1 MPKAR
6 IYPDFDYELETYPYY
21 TITEATIEVSFAG
34 ELYLYRCYDTGASL
48 AKGFSSRQT
57 WYLVEKISNGTAS
70 DISLSS
76 DISLN
81 SDVSLGSGIIDFITK
96 DIINGKDK
104 NLYIRYNNTDTLFSG
119 ATWSNL
125 EILVR
130 GYSYGASQFKYYRNK
145 AEDLSAKVAKR
156 LDKKEEDKSVYY
168 AWSAVLT
175 DGLDNNNPLIYTKQD
190 KYHPENIY
198 LATKTDVI
206 ELNVS
211 DNKEDFKPFMYCQTN
226 DTTELK
232 DPFEDF
238 EEWHCGEALYS
249 LPYDKFGDEKLNE
262 DNYNIE
268 NKIGKYQKYLSGSAA
283 DKFAVKVVADKTT
296 YIIGCKQ
303 GAARYKINDDLV
315 SGYKVGYVPL
325 AGEGHQNCGLLAAGH
340 GESVSLTG
348 RNNIIYNSFAYNYL
362 LEIHIS
368 NDSAPVIYAK
378 AISGAENNSGAVEY
392 TIGSVS
398 DRIATGNGLFPSN
411 CRRLGLVF
419 TGGGGAAGT
428 AVEYHYKC
436 GSDGVDYSIPGGGGG
451 GAATIWGVL
460 TPGKYILLPAKPT
473 NAQGQTGKPSYL
485 LSFSSQKSSGKYRT
499 ANLTD
504 YYNDLKL
511 CATANGGVGGDKA
524 QKTGTTNGGAG
535 GAPDIGRGSKCNGFY
550 CCDSKAGTKGTS
562 FSFNSEDDGSFS
574 CTAAASLNLDITFL
588 DDSSTTKQ
596 FTTTKEN
603 HPTEKSHFGNSQ
615 IQEIHKGDV
624 DEPVESN
631 KVFCSGGNSYGTG
644 ATWNADNSYGG
655 AWYGGGGG
663 CRAAAA
669 DPSGTITN
677 AGKDQGGAGY
687 WEIWY

>member
-6 IYPDFDYELETYPYY
+6 IYPDFDYE
-21 TITEATIEVSFAG
+21 ITTWTNWLIYSANITVNFAG
-34 ELYLYRCYDTGASL
+34 VDYLYYNMNHTQELVNNFEDKIKWHIDSSSIPAGNNISL
-48 AKGFSSRQT
+48 PT
-57 WYLVEKISNGTAS
+57 TN
-70 DISLSS
+70 DISLPVGN
-76 DISLN
+76 DISLPTN
-81 SDVSLGSGIIDFITK
+81 DSTIEFFTYKTITCKNKQLYFDNYGSETK
-96 DIINGKDK
+96 
-104 NLYIRYNNTDTLFSG
+104 FPG
-119 ATWSNL
+119 ATWDNL
-125 EILVR
+125 TLTIYTKPTS
-130 GYSYGASQFKYYRNK
+130 GHSSQFMTYNR
-145 AEDLSAKVAKR
+145 LPAKDIPWSVEKR
-156 LDKKEEDKSVYY
+156 LDIKTPEHQTYY
-168 AWSAVLT
+168 AWQNT
-175 DGLDNNNPLIYTKQD
+175 DYPNSIIYTTRGSNK
-190 KYHPENIY
+190 IY
-198 LATKTDVI
+198 TA
-206 ELNVS
+206 
-211 DNKEDFKPFMYCQTN
+211 KETSPIDFTVEETSSVNFKPFMYCQTSN
-226 DTTELK
+226 SVSELK

-262 DNYNIE
+262 YNYNIE
-268 NKIGKYQKYLSGSAA
+268 NKVGKYQKYLSGSAA
-283 DKFAVKVVADKTT
+283 ASFASEVVAAKHT
-296 YIIGCKQ
+296 YIFGCSQ
-303 GAARYKINDDLV
+303 SDAQYKINDNLV
-315 SGYKVGYVPL
+315 NGYKVGYVPL

-340 GESVSLTG
+340 GDSIEWAE
-348 RNNIIYNSFAYNYL
+348 RHNIIYNGYKYKYF

-368 NDSAPVIYAK
+368 NNTTPGIYAK
-378 AISGAENNSGAVEY
+378 KIQWDGNKEEYNICGISDQII
-392 TIGSVS
+392 TGSS
-398 DRIATGNGLFPSN
+398 LLPEN
-411 CRRLGLVF
+411 CRRIGLVF

-460 TPGKYILLPAKPT
+460 TPGSYILLPARPT
-473 NAQGQTGKPSYL
+473 NDQGQDGKPSYL
-485 LSFSSQKSSGKYRT
+485 LSFSSQKASAKYKT
-499 ANLTD
+499 ANLED

-511 CATANGGVGGDKA
+511 CATATGGKGGDKA

-535 GAPDIGRGSKCNGFY
+535 GAPDISRGSNCNGFY
-550 CCDSKAGTKGTS
+550 CCGSSAGTKGTS

-574 CTAAASLNLDITFL
+574 CTAAASLSLDITFL
-588 DDSSTTKQ
+588 DDASSNKQ

-603 HPTEKSHFGNSQ
+603 HPTENSYFGNSQ

-669 DPSGTITN
+669 DPDGTITN